1 MQRQF
6 EKEINQIKDKLSYM
20 GLMVIE
26 AFEHAVKA
34 FFDRDVSLAEKVIQG
49 DHAIDMLEI
58 QIEEA
63 CIQFLALRQPEARD
77 LRLLTSALKIN
88 NDLERIGD
96 LAVNMAKRAMDLLRV
111 PAMDIHPGLAPMA
124 KDVNAML
131 HDSLRVFA
139 QEDIRLAREVCQR
152 DDTIDQEQFEIFHQ
166 LLHKDTGVQPV
177 GQVVETL
184 LFAKCMER
192 IADHC
197 TNICEDV
204 YYMMEGKVIKHHLD
218 DVANKQD
225 K

>member
-20 GLMVIE
+20 GLMVIQ
-26 AFEHAVKA
+26 AFENAVKS
-34 FFDRDVSLAEKVIQG
+34 FLERDVSLAENVIKG
-49 DHAIDMLEI
+49 DHDIDMLEI

-77 LRLLTSALKIN
+77 LRMLTSALKIN

-96 LAVNMAKRAMDLLRV
+96 LAVNMAKRTLDLSRI
-111 PAMDIHPGLAPMA
+111 PAMNIHPGLAPMA

-131 HDSLRVFA
+131 HDALKVFA
-139 QEDIRLAREVCQR
+139 QEDVQLAREVCQR
-152 DDTIDQEQFEIFHQ
+152 DDTIDQEQYEIFHQ
-166 LLHKDTGVQPV
+166 LLHKTGIQPPIE
-177 GQVVETL
+177 QVVDTL

-204 YYMMEGKVIKHHLD
+204 YYTVEGKVIKHHLD
-218 DVANKQD
+218 GTSS
-225 K
+225 